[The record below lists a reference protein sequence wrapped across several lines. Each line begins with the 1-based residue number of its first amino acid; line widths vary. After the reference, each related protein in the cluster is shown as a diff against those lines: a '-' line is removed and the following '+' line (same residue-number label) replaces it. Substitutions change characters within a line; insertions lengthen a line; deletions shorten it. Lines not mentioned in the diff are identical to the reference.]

1 MLCIA
6 LDFFRALAV
15 ALFWTI
21 VLAAERKPN
30 FVVLLADNLGY
41 EDVSWFASQTTPVT
55 SRTPTPNI
63 DSIGAKG
70 LTLTHWNSAAHLCS
84 ASRAALL
91 TGMYPAR
98 TGVYPG
104 VFHPDAALGLQ
115 PPPPRKSQSDSFVD
129 SPQPNNMAFPT
140 IATLLK
146 ERGGYATAAVGK
158 WHLGHL
164 PPYLPTR
171 HGFDEYFGIPYH
183 MSGGSVD
190 NHTCAYD
197 TTSAN
202 QWLPLYHNETIVEQP
217 VNVHTLSARYAAAAT
232 SFIHRHTVS
241 NHTPYFLYMAFSH
254 VHQLCAAVTGRE
266 QSTCQWSA
274 PLAGP
279 AHRVDK
285 SNDGQSSWS
294 ADETTSANG
303 STFGDAVAE
312 LDWVVGKIL
321 QAVESSGTAN
331 ETLIIFTSD
340 NGPWLAEQSCA
351 GQAGPFRAQWY
362 VDYQ

>member
-1 MLCIA
+1 MRCAA
-6 LDFFRALAV
+6 LDCFRALIV
-15 ALFWTI
+15 ALSWTTTI
-21 VLAAERKPN
+21 LALERKPN
-30 FVVLLADNLGY
+30 FVILLADNLGY
-41 EDVSWFASQTTPVT
+41 EDVSWLVSQTTQVT
-55 SRTPTPNI
+55 SRTLTPNI

-70 LTLTHWNSAAHLCS
+70 LIFTHWNSAAHLCS

-91 TGMYPAR
+91 TGVYPVR

-115 PPPPRKSQSDSFVD
+115 PIPPRESQQDSFAD
-129 SPQPNNMAFPT
+129 SPTNSMAFPT

-164 PPYLPTR
+164 PPFLPTR

-183 MSGGSVD
+183 MSGGSVE

-197 TTSAN
+197 TRSAS

-217 VNVHTLSARYAAAAT
+217 VNLHTLSARYATAAT
-232 SFIHRHTVS
+232 SFIRRHGAL
-241 NHTPYFLYMAFSH
+241 NDTPYFLYMAFSH
-254 VHQLCAAVTGRE
+254 VHQLCAAATGRE

-274 PLAGP
+274 PLTGS

-285 SNDGQSSWS
+285 ANDGQSSWS
-294 ADETTSANG
+294 AEDTTNAHG

-312 LDWVVGKIL
+312 LDWVVGEIL
-321 QAVESSGTAN
+321 QAVESSGTAK
-331 ETLIIFTSD
+331 ETLIVFTSD

-351 GQAGPFRAQWY
+351 GKAGPFRAQWY